1 MGRIFN
7 QQTNQWEDQVLPGA
21 VVPPM
26 PMGDI
31 PGPSAAFVPDA
42 ATALPAPVAPLPVP
56 QGRVDAPGPV
66 RLPFAPLAP
75 PPSAPV
81 SKGADQYVAPP
92 VAPKDASMGMGMG
105 QPSMLTSTDSTT
117 QTQTSTTSGKDTKGV
132 EAASKAMGD
141 VTKAGGE
148 LAARQADAKADAS
161 LELAEQKAVDLQ
173 DLEDQEALRMAT
185 LEAEKQKVDQ
195 AVNDQAQFQFDSN
208 RFYKRMGTGQ
218 SVSAGIGIALGALA
232 QGFGQ
237 KSNAALDI
245 LDKQVEKDLQ
255 QQQMEYGKLKDKT
268 AAANSGY
275 GMMRQMGLDDKEASI
290 KFKQMAIDNL
300 QSKLEAGLE
309 KQFGPEVAKQKAA
322 EAFAKQNADLENI
335 RLGAQG
341 SKTKSVSTVTK
352 KETREN
358 PKVLEAANAAAI
370 EKAGGLLGYDKKP
383 ITGESAVK
391 VGHYRGAMDEVEAMR
406 NLVKKGTST
415 FKLIGDN
422 DFTRAMGRAAE
433 NFGRA
438 QSGGAIQTDE
448 EKRFRGMFRNLTDN
462 KEEVL
467 KRLDEAQAMLSRKY
481 GIITSTP
488 YSPPKDMSSPPK
500 AGEKY

>member
-7 QQTNQWEDQVLPGA
+7 QMTNQWEDQGLPGA

-26 PMGDI
+26 PMGDT
-31 PGPSAAFVPDA
+31 PGPSPGFVLDA
-42 ATALPAPVAPLPVP
+42 ATALPAPVIPLPVP
-56 QGRVDAPGPV
+56 QGSVDAPGPV
-66 RLPFAPLAP
+66 RLPFAPLAQP
-75 PPSAPV
+75 VLAPAP
-81 SKGADQYVAPP
+81 KGADQYVPPQAAPQ
-92 VAPKDASMGMGMG
+92 DASMGMAM
-105 QPSMLTSTDSTT
+105 QPSMLTTTDNTT
-117 QTQTSTTSGKDTKGV
+117 QTQTSTTSGKDTRGLT
-132 EAASKAMGD
+132 AATKAMEA

-148 LAARQADAKADAS
+148 LGAKQADAKASAS

-173 DLEDQEALRMAT
+173 DMQDQEALRKAT

-195 AVNDQAQFQFDSN
+195 AVNDQAQFQFDAN
-208 RFYKRMGTGQ
+208 RFYRRMGTGQ
-218 SVSAGIGIALGALA
+218 SVAAGVGIALGALA

-237 KSNAALDI
+237 KSNAAIDI
-245 LDKQVEKDLQ
+245 LDKQVDKDLQ
-255 QQQMEYGKLKDKT
+255 QQQMEYNKLKDKT

-275 GMMRQMGLDDKEASI
+275 GMMRQMGLDEKDAAI
-290 KFKQMAIDNL
+290 KFKEMSINNL
-300 QSKLEAGLE
+300 QAKLEAGLE
-309 KQFGPEVAKQKAA
+309 KQFGSEVARQKAA
-322 EAFAKQNADLENI
+322 EAVANSRAKLEEQKVA
-335 RLGAQG
+335 AQG
-341 SKTKSVSTVTK
+341 QTTKSVSSITK
-352 KETREN
+352 TEKREN

-370 EKAGGLLGYDKKP
+370 ERAGGLFGYDKKP

-406 NLVKKGTST
+406 NLVKNGSST

-438 QSGGAIQTDE
+438 QSGGAINTDE

-462 KEEVL
+462 KEETL

-481 GIITSTP
+481 GIMTSTP

-500 AGEKY
+500 SGEKY